1 MKKGFLWGGAA
12 AANQIEGAVLEN
24 GKQYS
29 VSDALIHG
37 MKGEIDPDVRGCYP
51 THRGVDFY
59 YHYKEDIRLFAE
71 MGFKV
76 FRMSIAWTRI
86 YPTGMETEP
95 NQNGLQFYDR
105 VFDELHKYG
114 IEPLVT
120 LCHYEMPLYL
130 AKHYNGFESRATVEA
145 FQRYART
152 VLDYFKEKVKY
163 WVTFNEINVMMISP
177 FCGGGVIRYRENR
190 AQTIWQATHNQLL
203 ASAWAVRY
211 CHEINAE
218 AQIGCMIASGPWY
231 PFTCRPE
238 DVFLALKKNW
248 QTYLFSDVQ
257 VRGEYPFYIYKYWK
271 DHGVTIQMEEEDLGI
286 LKNTV
291 DFVGIS
297 YYQSRCASTDPEEQE
312 KAQGN
317 LFQSVRNPYLNIT
330 DWGWPID
337 PKGFRYT
344 LNMLYDRY
352 QKPIFVL
359 ENGFGAVDVLENGT
373 VHDTYRIEYLKS
385 HIVAMQEAEEDGV
398 EIMGYTVWTPLDLV
412 SFSTGEMKK
421 RYGMIY
427 VDKKD
432 DGSGSGKRYKKDSFY
447 WYKKVIS
454 DNGIAKEG
462 EHV

>member
-37 MKGEIDPDVRGCYP
+37 MKGEVDPDVRGCYP

-190 AQTIWQATHNQLL
+190 AQTIWQVTHNQLL

-337 PKGFRYT
+337 PQGFRYT

-412 SFSTGEMKK
+412 SFSSGEMKK